1 MLAVKALRIKASTD
15 RRGRLV
21 FLTSGYSARMTAT
34 QAAGRTARRAS
45 QSRPLEILTRVGFV
59 GYGLF
64 HLAIAWLALQIALGH
79 AKGSG
84 DQSGA
89 FKLLNKQP
97 GGRVL
102 LIVIIVGL
110 IAMALWQLLLAA
122 VGHQEQTGRSRVF
135 ERLGSLARTIIY
147 GFLAWTAIKVASGA
161 PTSSSSQQKNA
172 TAGIL
177 AHQSGQWLV
186 GLIAVIVIVV
196 AIGMMVYGARR
207 SFEKKLLLA
216 RMSAKVRAVVTH
228 LGQVGY
234 IAKGIALGIVGVLL
248 FDVAVV
254 DSSARSS
261 GLDAALHTLTKQP
274 FGKFLLILVALGFA
288 AHGVFCFCESKYRK
302 V

>member
-1 MLAVKALRIKASTD
+1 
-15 RRGRLV
+15 
-21 FLTSGYSARMTAT
+21 MTAI
-34 QAAGRTARRAS
+34 QAASRTARRAS
-45 QSRPLEILTRVGFV
+45 NSRPLEWLTRAGFV

-89 FKLLNKQP
+89 FELLKKQP
-97 GGRVL
+97 GGKVL

-110 IAMALWQLLLAA
+110 FAMALWQLLLATL
-122 VGHQEQTGRSRVF
+122 GHRAQTGRAQAG
-135 ERLGSLARTIIY
+135 ERILSLIRAIIY
-147 GFLAWTAIKVASGA
+147 AFLAFTALKVFNGT
-161 PTSSSSQQKNA
+161 PTSSGKQQKHA

-177 AHQSGQWLV
+177 ADPAGQFFI
-186 GLIAVIVIVV
+186 GLIAVIVIGA
-196 AIGMMVYGARR
+196 AIGMIIYGARR
-207 SFEKKLLLA
+207 KFAKKLLP
-216 RMSAKVRAVVTH
+216 MSEHVRKVVTR

-234 IAKGIALGIVGVLL
+234 ISKGIALGIVGVLL
-248 FDVAVV
+248 FDVAV

-274 FGKFLLILVALGFA
+274 FGPFLLILVALGFA
-288 AHGVFCFCESKYRK
+288 AHGIYCFCQSKYRR